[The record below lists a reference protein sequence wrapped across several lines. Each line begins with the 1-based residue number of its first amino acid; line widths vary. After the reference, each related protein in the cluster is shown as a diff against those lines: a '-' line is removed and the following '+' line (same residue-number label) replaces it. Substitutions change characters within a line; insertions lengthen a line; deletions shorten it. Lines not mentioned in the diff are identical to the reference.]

1 MKSILKFI
9 AGILLITITVFPSC
23 KKDSPSSVTAPA
35 CDVGN
40 RKEINAQL
48 EPFGTL
54 SEPRMG
60 ISAAFAGNKILFAGG
75 TDPDA
80 IARGSSRV
88 DIYDITTRSWSTAEL
103 SEPRENS
110 EVVTYGN
117 KIFFAGGT
125 ATIDIYDVSTGI
137 WTTTQLSEK
146 RSELA
151 ATSVGN
157 KLFFGGGLVVFNSSP
172 TIVSNKVDVYDV
184 IADKWSTTN
193 LSLGR
198 YALSAVPAGNKIYFA
213 GGNTT
218 TSNCSSTNFV
228 DIYDNVTNTWSNTKM
243 NKWLAWRTSIAIGN
257 KIFWAGGESY
267 DCNGKHSFSSDVEI
281 LELNTKT
288 TSYSCL
294 FQPNEKFK
302 AVVKDDKIIFFIGEG
317 YRTKFDI
324 YNTTTDTW
332 SVGVLPTSIYGAAI
346 ISVDNTVYVAGGYM
360 NGALSKQVW
369 KLEF

>member
-1 MKSILKFI
+1 MKKILQYSIF
-9 AGILLITITVFPSC
+9 ILLAGCVSFIGC
-23 KKDSPSSVTAPA
+23 KKEDPSPVTA
-35 CDVGN
+35 CDPGN
-40 RKEINAQL
+40 RQEINVKL
-48 EPFGTL
+48 VPFGSL

-75 TDPDA
+75 FDPDA
-80 IARGSSRV
+80 FVMGSSRV
-88 DIYDITTRSWSTAEL
+88 DIYDITTRLWSTAEL
-103 SEPRENS
+103 SVGGS

-125 ATIDIYDVSTGI
+125 ATIGIYDAVTGI
-137 WTTTQLSEK
+137 WSTTQLSEE

-151 ATSVGN
+151 ATSAGN
-157 KLFFGGGLVVFNSSP
+157 KLFFGGGIKVNPSP
-172 TIVSNKVDVYDV
+172 SIVSNKVDVYDV

-198 YALSAVPAGNKIYFA
+198 SALSAVSAANKIYFA

-218 TSNCSSTNFV
+218 TSYCSSTNFV

-243 NKWLAWRTSIAIGN
+243 NKWLAWRTSIAVRN

-267 DCNGKHSFSSDVEI
+267 DCNGKHSLSSDVEI
-281 LELNTKT
+281 LDLNTKT

-294 FQPNEKFK
+294 FQPNAKFK

-324 YNTTTDTW
+324 YNITTDTW
-332 SVGVLPTSIYGAAI
+332 SIGVLPTSIYAAAI

-360 NGALSKQVW
+360 NGALSNHVW
-369 KLEF
+369 KLDF